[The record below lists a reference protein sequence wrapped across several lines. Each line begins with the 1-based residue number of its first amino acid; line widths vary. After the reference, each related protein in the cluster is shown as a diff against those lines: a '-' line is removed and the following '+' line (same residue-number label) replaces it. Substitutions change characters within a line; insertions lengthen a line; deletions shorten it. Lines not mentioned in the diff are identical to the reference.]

1 MCKADS
7 KVMKKLLFPVLLMLV
22 ALTASAQKKE
32 VHILSINDPH
42 AAIDQ
47 FPRLGYVADSLR
59 ALYPDLLILSAGD
72 NRSGDPINDMFDIP
86 AYPMVAL
93 MNQVGFHATAV
104 GNHEFDSNQDGLARL
119 INLSAFSTL
128 CANMEPDAKWK
139 MHVKPYQKFDVGGVI
154 VGVLGVTALGSMGT
168 PESHPMRL
176 TDIKFMDPLETIK
189 QYEFLRKE
197 CDVVLLL
204 SHLGYNDDVKF
215 SAQLP
220 WVDII
225 VGGHSHTQLEGGEIH
240 NGILITQNMKSL
252 KNATHSTLVLEN
264 GKVVGKKAER
274 IAIDKQGNKNAT
286 LAELVRF
293 FSENPAFRRVL
304 AVAETPFDNN
314 EELGCM
320 VCDAYMAETGADLSY
335 QNAGGVRIDSHAAG
349 NMTVGDVMQMDP
361 FQNDAVE
368 VSVTGKEL
376 ADMLISC
383 YDNDKQRFPY
393 VGGMSCDVTINPA
406 DGKIKKLVLFGK
418 DGKKLNLKKTYR
430 VVSNSYTVAVSPTS
444 RADQGHSIGITTP
457 DLIKNY
463 LEHQGRISYQG
474 KKCLNIIK

>member
-1 MCKADS
+1 MRS
-7 KVMKKLLFPVLLMLV
+7 EMKKILFSTLLVLV
-22 ALTASAQKKE
+22 ALTTSAQRRE
-32 VHILSINDPH
+32 VHILSVNDMH

-47 FPRLGYVADSLR
+47 FPRLGFVADSLR
-59 ALYPDLLILSAGD
+59 ALYPDLLILSGGD

-93 MNQVGFHATAV
+93 MNQVGFHATVV
-104 GNHEFDSNQDGLARL
+104 GNHEFDSNQDGLARV
-119 INLSAFSTL
+119 ISLSTFPTL
-128 CANMEPDAKWK
+128 CANMEPDAKWQ
-139 MHVKPYQKFDVGGVI
+139 MHVKPYQKFDVGGVM
-154 VGVLGVTALGSMGT
+154 VGVLGITALGSMGT
-168 PESHPMRL
+168 PESHPIRL

-189 QYEFLRKE
+189 KYEFLRKE

-204 SHLGYNDDVKF
+204 SHLGYKDDVKF
-215 SAQLP
+215 SAELP

-225 VGGHSHTQLEGGEIH
+225 VGGHSHTQLDGGETH
-240 NGILITQNMKSL
+240 NGILITQNTKGL
-252 KNATHSTLVLEN
+252 KYATHSTLVLDG
-264 GKVVGKKAER
+264 GKIVSKKAER
-274 IAIDKQGNKNAT
+274 LTIAGQGGKNET
-286 LAELVRF
+286 LTELVRY
-293 FSENPAFRRVL
+293 FSENPAFKRVL

-335 QNAGGVRIDSHAAG
+335 QNAGGVRIESHAAG
-349 NMTVGDVMQMDP
+349 NMTVGDVMKMDP

-368 VSVTGKEL
+368 VHVTGKEL
-376 ADMLISC
+376 AEMLISC

-393 VGGMSCDVTINPA
+393 VGGMTCDVTINPA
-406 DGKIKKLVLFGK
+406 DGKIKKLVLLDK

-430 VVSNSYTVAVSPTS
+430 VVSNSYTVAVSPTQ

-463 LEHQGRISYQG
+463 LEHQGRVSYQG
-474 KKCLNIIK
+474 KKCLNLIR

>member
-1 MCKADS
+1 M
-7 KVMKKLLFPVLLMLV
+7 
-22 ALTASAQKKE
+22 
-32 VHILSINDPH
+32 
-42 AAIDQ
+42 
-47 FPRLGYVADSLR
+47 
-59 ALYPDLLILSAGD
+59 
-72 NRSGDPINDMFDIP
+72 
-86 AYPMVAL
+86 
-93 MNQVGFHATAV
+93 
-104 GNHEFDSNQDGLARL
+104 
-119 INLSAFSTL
+119 
-128 CANMEPDAKWK
+128 
-139 MHVKPYQKFDVGGVI
+139 

-168 PESHPMRL
+168 PESHPKRL

-215 SAQLP
+215 SADLP

-264 GKVVGKKAER
+264 GKVVSKKAER

-286 LAELVRF
+286 LAELVRY
-293 FSENPAFRRVL
+293 FSENPAFKRVL

-393 VGGMSCDVTINPA
+393 VGGMTCDVTINPA